1 MTTLKE
7 CCSLLADGDWI
18 ESKDQSNDGIRLIQ
32 TGNIGNGEYLEKES
46 RAKYITENTFKN
58 LGCTEVFSGDILV
71 TSLPDPVGR
80 ACKIPNKTERMIT
93 AVDCSILRVDKT
105 VVDSDYL
112 LLFLQSPQYFYQ
124 LTGKLAGTTRI
135 RVSRKNLEKVTLDI
149 PQKGVQ
155 AKVVNTLNHIQSII
169 RIRKQQLADYDTLIK
184 ARFAEMFGDPET
196 NPRKWDCIKLGE
208 ICDLQNGYAFRSD
221 DYLDHSSVFNC
232 RMSNIRP
239 GGGFDADYH
248 PKFLPEEYWDTY
260 RSYRLVDGDIII
272 AMTDM
277 ASDPKILGVPTIVK
291 SNGHKFLLNQRV
303 GKLMFRDVERMNN
316 TYVMFFLGQEYIRTS
331 LAKSAGGSTQINV
344 GKPAILNINILD
356 PPRLLQDQF
365 SAFVSQV
372 DKSKVV
378 VKAALEK
385 AQLLFD
391 SLMQQYFG

>member
-71 TSLPDPVGR
+71 SRLPDPVGR
-80 ACKIPNKTERMIT
+80 ACKIPSKTERMIT

-184 ARFAEMFGDPET
+184 ARFVEMFGDET
-196 NPRKWDCIKLGE
+196 NPYNWPIINVEDIATVTVGVVIKPAQYYTDADHGVK
-208 ICDLQNGYAFRSD
+208 AFRS
-221 DYLDHSSVFNC
+221 L
-232 RMSNIRP
+232 NIGEMYIKDNDWVYFTQEGNDKNNKSQLHENDLLIIRSGAP
-239 GGGFDADYH
+239 GVACIVTKQYEGCNAI
-248 PKFLPEEYWDTY
+248 
-260 RSYRLVDGDIII
+260 DIII
-272 AMTDM
+272 ARPNTDKI
-277 ASDPKILGVPTIVK
+277 DPYYLCMYTNMP
-291 SNGHKFLLNQRV
+291 H
-303 GKLMFRDVERMNN
+303 GKRQIEEG
-316 TYVMFFLGQEYIRTS
+316 T
-331 LAKSAGGSTQINV
+331 GGAAQQHFNV
-344 GKPAILNINILD
+344 GKYNKLRLML
-356 PPRLLQDQF
+356 PPIEKQKQF
-365 SAFVSQV
+365 SDFIAQI
-372 DKSKVV
+372 DKSKLSIQQGLKKLEILK
-378 VKAALEK
+378 KA
-385 AQLLFD
+385 
-391 SLMQQYFG
+391 LMQQYFG